1 MRHVLVLLG
10 LAPLLVAG
18 CGSGDMEMME
28 PGPMDSK
35 MGTVTLKFK
44 ASDWVKQNVPM
55 GSSLKGTV
63 YGDLFLSEDVTLM
76 GPLKEAM
83 AYGSVKVSGIDLKMN
98 ADGTGTWTSPPLP
111 TDRYTFLGFFDVDD
125 KTKQGAEP
133 RPVGG
138 DPVTL
143 PVTNRYVVTAGQ
155 TTDGVVLFDLVY
167 N

>member
-1 MRHVLVLLG
+1 MRRTLSLLG
-10 LAPLLVAG
+10 LFAVVPA
-18 CGSGDMEMME
+18 CGSSDM
-28 PGPMDSK
+28 PMDPGQMMAAT

-76 GPLKEAM
+76 GPLKQAM
-83 AYGSVKVSGIDLKMN
+83 AYGAVKVSGIDLKTN
-98 ADGTGTWTSPPLP
+98 PDGTGTWTSPPLAP
-111 TDRYTFLGFFDVDD
+111 ERYTFLGFFDVDD
-125 KTKQGAEP
+125 KTKMGTEP
-133 RPVGG
+133 RPVAG

-143 PVTNRYVVTAGQ
+143 PVTNRYLVSAGQ

>member
-1 MRHVLVLLG
+1 MRRLLVLLG
-10 LAPLLVAG
+10 LAASVSA
-18 CGSGDMEMME
+18 CGSSDMQMDPGSMME
-28 PGPMDSK
+28 AK
-35 MGTVTLKFK
+35 TGTVTLKFK

-83 AYGSVKVSGIDLKMN
+83 AYGSVSVKALDLKMSK
-98 ADGTGTWTSPPLP
+98 DGTGTWTSPPLP
-111 TDRYTFLGFFDVDD
+111 PERYTFLGFFDVDD
-125 KTKQGAEP
+125 KTKQGMEP
-133 RPVGG
+133 SPVAG

-143 PVTNRYVVTAGQ
+143 PVTNRYLVTAGQ